1 MLIARQN
8 GVPNGI
14 RKVGIMRPLILGRL
28 PSERSQGAA
37 VDYEPAHLGQPIW
50 QVERVISRH
59 QTLGGLNQ
67 SRAVGNDYRGAKDR
81 LSAAA
86 NPKPSECEGKTVKQA
101 FRYSQINCAS
111 DSPSRM
117 RR

>member
-8 GVPNGI
+8 GVPNSM
-14 RKVGIMRPLILGRL
+14 RKVGTMRPLILGRL

-67 SRAVGNDYRGAKDR
+67 SRAVGNDYRGAEGQALGCR
-81 LSAAA
+81 Q
-86 NPKPSECEGKTVKQA
+86 PKA
-101 FRYSQINCAS
+101 FRMRGEDSEAS
-111 DSPSRM
+111 VSVQPD
-117 RR
+117 